1 MKLHQKMI
9 YMVVIGLLWLGGAV
23 TSVSA
28 ESLSFNVK
36 PVYPENQLDK
46 DVTYFHLQTTPNMEQ
61 TLTIEVTNV
70 GSEPL
75 TIEGLL
81 YTATTNSLGVIE
93 YGESLTEIDET
104 VPMKLTDVATLP
116 QAEMTIAPE
125 TTEAFP
131 IHIQMPEKSFGGI
144 LLGGIT
150 IQEKDDEKDEDKS
163 KEKTST
169 GAVIKNKFNYR
180 YVLMLE
186 GTEPHPEPEVKLTN
200 VTASLDHE
208 RNAFISELQ
217 NPNALLLHSLS
228 VKSEVR
234 KKGESS
240 ILYQDE
246 IQDGQLAPNSTL
258 NFPVFLK
265 GDKFEPGTYNVKC
278 YVSAEGQ
285 QWELEQDVTI
295 NEETAKKVNQ
305 KSVDIPEKDYTMW
318 YVASGIV
325 VAIVIIIIV
334 YKMLH
339 HRKKKK

>member
-1 MKLHQKMI
+1 
-9 YMVVIGLLWLGGAV
+9 MVVIGLLWLGGAV

-131 IHIQMPEKSFGGI
+131 IHIQMPERTFGGI

-150 IQEKDDEKDEDKS
+150 IQEKNEETNDKE
-163 KEKTST
+163 EKTQT

-180 YVLMLE
+180 YALMLE
-186 GTEPHPEPEVKLTN
+186 GTEPYPQPDIKLAN

-208 RNAFISELQ
+208 RNAFISEIQ
-217 NPNALLLHSLS
+217 NPNSLLLHSLS
-228 VKSEVR
+228 VKGEVR
-234 KKGESS
+234 KKGESK

-246 IQDGQLAPNSTL
+246 IKDGQLAPNSTL

-265 GDKFEPGTYNVKC
+265 GDKFEPGTYEVKS
-278 YVSAEGQ
+278 YISAEGQ
-285 QWELEQDVTI
+285 QWELQQDITI
-295 NEETAKKVNQ
+295 NEKVAQKVNKQ
-305 KSVDIPEKDYTMW
+305 SVDIPEKDYTIW
-318 YVASGIV
+318 YIASAVVVGVVVIIV
-325 VAIVIIIIV
+325 V
-334 YKMLH
+334 YRRWTR
-339 HRKKKK
+339 RKKKQ